1 MSTTPAT
8 VTTPT
13 TNTDNTGMNMFTS
26 FMRLYGPTAFGVLSL
41 LLIWEVIVG
50 PELHAQ
56 RSVGASQ
63 TAAITAA
70 VEEIRGATNSLA
82 VVTATSHQIS
92 MALNDTAKILER
104 TVQDMRVM
112 QGGR

>member
-1 MSTTPAT
+1 MTM
-8 VTTPT
+8 VRE
-13 TNTDNTGMNMFTS
+13 
-26 FMRLYGPTAFGVLSL
+26 FMRLYGPTAFGVVSL
-41 LLIWEVIVG
+41 LLIWKIIVG

-56 RSVGASQ
+56 RSVAASQ

-82 VVTATSHQIS
+82 AVTATSHQIS
-92 MALNDTAKILER
+92 IALNDTAKILER